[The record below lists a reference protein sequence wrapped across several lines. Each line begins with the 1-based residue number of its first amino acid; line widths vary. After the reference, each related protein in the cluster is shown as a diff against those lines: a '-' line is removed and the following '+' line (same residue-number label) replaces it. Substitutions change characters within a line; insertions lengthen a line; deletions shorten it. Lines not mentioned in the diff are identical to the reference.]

1 MYRGSILNG
10 LYNGQGT
17 RFHPNGKSEFTGFW
31 LEGKIHQSQAEIF
44 GMNGLLEFRGD
55 IWDGLKRGVGEEYWV
70 NGILK
75 SKEFYEGGLIESD
88 NAVVYSRHN

>member
-1 MYRGSILNG
+1 M
-10 LYNGQGT
+10 
-17 RFHPNGKSEFTGFW
+17 
-31 LEGKIHQSQAEIF
+31 HQSQAEIF